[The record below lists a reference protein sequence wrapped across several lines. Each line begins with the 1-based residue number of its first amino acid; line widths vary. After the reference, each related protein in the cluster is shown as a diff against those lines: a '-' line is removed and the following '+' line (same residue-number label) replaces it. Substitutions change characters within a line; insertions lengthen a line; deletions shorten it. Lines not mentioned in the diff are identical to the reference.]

1 MRVMLREVS
10 ICSHPPFVHVADIST
25 PTLNLTSWFLNT
37 AGYYFIPTS
46 PPVERFH
53 YKIHT
58 PPGRRV
64 ICNIWAHQLIHRLI
78 AVLLCYFGGEGVG
91 QQHQPGERKPGSVRG
106 VGSLGIFTRVGRG
119 FWADMLISYQCRPSI
134 LSEPLPDR
142 GSGIEENFR
151 SCLTQKGPPVPPII
165 IGHPKFS
172 LCFCA
177 AVPRDFATYPH
188 V

>member
-1 MRVMLREVS
+1 MLREVS

-25 PTLNLTSWFLNT
+25 PTLNLTSRYPDVS
-37 AGYYFIPTS
+37 YYSIPTS
-46 PPVERFH
+46 PPAERFH

-58 PPGRRV
+58 PPGRRLMGSSTDTPTDRGV
-64 ICNIWAHQLIHRLI
+64 VVPCHS
-78 AVLLCYFGGEGVG
+78 GGEGVG
-91 QQHQPGERKPGSVRG
+91 QQHQLGERKPGSVKG

-119 FWADMLISYQCRPSI
+119 FWADMLISYQCRLSI

-177 AVPRDFATYPH
+177 AVPRYFATYPH